1 MILEDMQKTVAVL
14 TLYSGV
20 NNSVSDINSASNS
33 AAANGADATDDD
45 DGGLMNPTALGFWI
59 LLGVIL
65 FVIVIA
71 LSVCYLCPR
80 ACKRQRDAHRD
91 AELSAQLQL
100 ARARE
105 IERVRAE
112 QAQDSE
118 PLFV

>member
-1 MILEDMQKTVAVL
+1 MQKTVAVL

-45 DGGLMNPTALGFWI
+45 DDGGLMNPTALGFWI
-59 LLGVIL
+59 LLGVLL

>member
-1 MILEDMQKTVAVL
+1 ML

-20 NNSVSDINSASNS
+20 NNSVSDINGDSNS
-33 AAANGADATDDD
+33 AAANGADANDD

-80 ACKRQRDAHRD
+80 ACKRESQRDAHRD

-112 QAQDSE
+112 RAQDSE